1 MTWPRRNRFD
11 GQGEALSQDDGRVAL
26 VSGGSHGIGAAT
38 VHRLAAH
45 GWDISF
51 CYRDDGP
58 AVRQAEKAASEL
70 GARVLAIQ
78 ADVTDPAQVTSW
90 FRRAEDEF
98 GPVAAVVSCAGIT
111 RDRPLPLMADD
122 EWRAVIDGVFHLCRA
137 AVSAMMKRRS
147 GRIVAVTS
155 VCGAYD
161 HSAGGHDILA
171 RPGIAGFV
179 KALAGQ
185 TARFG
190 VSVNAVVPGLVAHD
204 MAALV
209 PEAARGDLTETIAIR
224 RFGDAAAVAE
234 LVAFLLCD
242 AAADITGT
250 VLEAPS
256 VISLLTRRHVR
267 SKGSA

>member
-1 MTWPRRNRFD
+1 L
-11 GQGEALSQDDGRVAL
+11 GQDDGRVAL
-26 VSGGSHGIGAAT
+26 VSAGSHGIGAAT
-38 VHRLAAH
+38 VRRLAAH

-51 CYRDDGP
+51 SYREDGP

-70 GARVLAIQ
+70 GARVVAIQ

-90 FRRAEDEF
+90 FRAAEDEL
-98 GPVAAVVSCAGIT
+98 GPVTAVVSCAGIT

-122 EWRAVIDGVFHLCRA
+122 DWRAVIDGVFHLCLA
-137 AVSAMMKRRS
+137 AVSALTKQRS

-185 TARFG
+185 TARYG
-190 VSVNAVVPGLVAHD
+190 VNVNAVVPGLVTHD
-204 MAALV
+204 MADLV
-209 PEAARGDLTETIAIR
+209 PEHARADVTKTIAIR
-224 RFGDAAAVAE
+224 RFGDAAAAAD
-234 LVAFLLCD
+234 LVAFLLSD

-250 VLEAPS
+250 VLEAHS
-256 VISLLTRRHVR
+256 AISL
-267 SKGSA
+267 SAGHDTAGQRWAVP